1 MRRLKTFFIN
11 TIILIVGSLLFKSI
25 GSFFMI
31 YISNIIGS
39 EVVGVFQLILSVY
52 MFVITLASSGLNL
65 ASTRVVSE
73 ELANNNELGAKRAGR
88 TCIFISLLT
97 GLLASFLLFINTNYI
112 IKYFLH
118 DKVDSL
124 VIYAMCFAL
133 PFISMTTSITGFFT
147 AVRRIYKNVVSQ
159 FFEQASK
166 ILFTT
171 YLLTLFMP
179 KGLNFICLALIL
191 GDVIS
196 EFISFLVSYIL
207 YLFDKKIHTI
217 SKRNSSSFYAK
228 KIFRISIPI
237 AITSYIRSGLS
248 TLKQIVIP
256 SSLEKSGMSCSM
268 ALSNYGIISGMTMQV
283 ITFPIFFI
291 SSFASLLIPEFS
303 RYITKKD
310 YKRIKEVS
318 FYAIFFTAIFSILLS
333 LIFIVFA
340 NKINSIFFTNY
351 DVSKYLKVISPLV
364 LFIYVDVVIDSI
376 LKGLDAQVS
385 VMIINVIDLITTVT
399 FIYFFVPMLGIN
411 GYILSMYISELLN
424 FSLSL
429 YKLLKILKISH
440 NK

>member
-1 MRRLKTFFIN
+1 
-11 TIILIVGSLLFKSI
+11 
-25 GSFFMI
+25 
-31 YISNIIGS
+31 
-39 EVVGVFQLILSVY
+39 
-52 MFVITLASSGLNL
+52 
-65 ASTRVVSE
+65 
-73 ELANNNELGAKRAGR
+73 
-88 TCIFISLLT
+88 
-97 GLLASFLLFINTNYI
+97 
-112 IKYFLH
+112 
-118 DKVDSL
+118 
-124 VIYAMCFAL
+124 
-133 PFISMTTSITGFFT
+133 
-147 AVRRIYKNVVSQ
+147 
-159 FFEQASK
+159 
-166 ILFTT
+166 
-171 YLLTLFMP
+171 
-179 KGLNFICLALIL
+179 
-191 GDVIS
+191 
-196 EFISFLVSYIL
+196 
-207 YLFDKKIHTI
+207 
-217 SKRNSSSFYAK
+217 
-228 KIFRISIPI
+228 
-237 AITSYIRSGLS
+237 
-248 TLKQIVIP
+248 
-256 SSLEKSGMSCSM
+256 M

-318 FYAIFFTAIFSILLS
+318 FYAIFFTAIFSIFLS

-351 DVSKYLKVISPLV
+351 DVSKYLKVISPLI